1 MMTNKTGAIVLSA
14 DASNPDVTAPIIFD
28 RIASQQPT
36 YLAMNSNATGVGSGS
51 NQVTFMNSLR
61 TAYDDVAAN
70 GLYLY
75 GNGVLG
81 NQPVARFVEQGLSG
95 RLNIE
100 SPQVNIS
107 TLNSLNI
114 IGVSTINGQ
123 PVGGGGGGGNT
134 FSTLFVTSTA
144 FVSSL
149 IVSSI
154 NGAEFTSTSITV
166 PSITAEIA
174 DLAKASLSTVQF
186 NPTVGGI
193 SPNIDLGMGG
203 FLGGVAGGLGSGVFN
218 TALGATALATG
229 IAGLTMPRTIV
240 NGNNTNINPNAFE
253 LVNGTTQLQV
263 STLLTASSNVL
274 RLVSSSAANVPGRE
288 YFVSSIIAPGTT
300 CIRSLSDP
308 LNLANSTIVTS
319 SLQSFGQWV
328 PLPTGGGGGGGS
340 NVIPD
345 LVVSS
350 INSISWDQI
359 QFANQQPV
367 SEPGSFIVVNSSN
380 QYLYVGATILSPVPT
395 YESQELVL
403 DPGTY
408 SLSEFVDML
417 DAAGSSQ
424 GVAAGQLRFGLSGG
438 NISVSLN
445 VNTLLPFAQTYL
457 LIWNPTAPPNFPFAS
472 FAPPIT
478 APALLASSAIFGS
491 LQTNIL
497 LQTISGGTPQ
507 TLPAAPTLTPNPV
520 GPISFGANLQVS
532 SIAFAQN
539 TGSNAGAIQ
548 INGLLSM
555 YDLPNH
561 TGNGIAYTFNPYTTI
576 TGSFGTLMS
585 VNAPN
590 GSNQCALASDN
601 TVGSM
606 ITATSNNAPGPLT
619 VRASQMNISSI
630 SLSSINGAVYPPPAS
645 QTISSFQTLATSSF
659 TVSSIN
665 GAAPGGG
672 TNVYQNLFTSTFNVS
687 TINGVNWSTISLQNQ
702 AAVIVPGA
710 RNWVVTSSNNIICL
724 TVSVSL
730 ALSFFI
736 IPLTIGTYDN
746 ISFPVMVNAAIQTFA
761 AAQQP
766 LFGISALSYS
776 ITNVSGNVYSN
787 FSIPG
792 NAPLTNAYTVDWDPA
807 NRANYAPTT
816 DAQQLA
822 SSVLFGAD
830 SQYYTLRT
838 GSSNPVLT
846 VELPVANTN
855 FITTPPRPFGSDLQ
869 VSSINIQG
877 IPISPSGGN
886 PVGSIIAFGGIAAPT
901 GYLLCDGTIY
911 ASSAYPALFSVIG
924 YAYGGSAGNF
934 NVPDLQTRQ
943 PMGSIA
949 PSTPPVSC
957 RMQLP
962 NVGFATNVVI
972 IQTVAGGTVSTNN
985 PRNIIVPGCVFTA
998 PGVGPYTV
1006 ATVMYADYGRSVYLV
1021 QLNVNIGGAGQVY
1034 TGSCAFPDVG
1044 VGSPNTSQQYKPG
1057 FQTPAFYA
1065 PSLVQS
1071 QMPTH
1076 THNYTVYKGGIT
1088 TTITN
1093 NAAASVGDPNVV
1105 YNTNSQTNNGGQ
1117 DSAANPGGVGFNT
1130 SIYNFPAGLIG
1141 PNPNV
1146 ALAVQPLPFVA
1157 VNYIIKT

>member
-1 MMTNKTGAIVLSA
+1 MMANKTGAIVLTA
-14 DASNPDVTAPIIFD
+14 DATNPDVTAPIIFD
-28 RIASQQPT
+28 RIATQQPA
-36 YLAMNSNATGVGSGS
+36 YLAMNSNATGVGTGS
-51 NQVTFMNSLR
+51 NQVTVMNSLR

-81 NQPVARFVEQGLSG
+81 NQPVAKFVEQGLSG
-95 RLNIE
+95 RLNII

-123 PVGGGGGGGNT
+123 PVGSGSSGGNV
-134 FSTLFVTSTA
+134 FSTLYVTSTA

-154 NGAEFTSTSITV
+154 NGAEFTSTAITV
-166 PSITAEIA
+166 PTISAEVA
-174 DLAKASLSTVQF
+174 NLAKAALSTVQF
-186 NPTVGGI
+186 NPSVGGI
-193 SPNIDLGMGG
+193 TPNIDLGMGG

-218 TALGATALATG
+218 TALGVTALATG

-253 LVNGTTQLQV
+253 LINGTTQLQV

-328 PLPTGGGGGGGS
+328 PLPTGGGGGGS

-359 QFANQQPV
+359 QYANQQPV
-367 SEPGSFIVVNSSN
+367 SEPGSFIVVDATN

-408 SLSEFVDML
+408 TLSEFVDML

-478 APALLASSAIFGS
+478 APALLASSALFGS

-532 SIAFAQN
+532 SIAFARN

-561 TGNGIAYTFNPYTTI
+561 TGLGIAYTFNPYTTLN
-576 TGSFGTLMS
+576 GGFGTLLS

-590 GSNQCALASDN
+590 GSNQCALAADN
-601 TVGSM
+601 TIGSQ
-606 ITATSNNAPGPLT
+606 IRATSNNAPGPLS
-619 VRASQMNISSI
+619 VIASQMNVSSI
-630 SLSSINGAVYPPPAS
+630 FLSSINGAVYPPPAS
-645 QTISSFQTLATSSF
+645 QTISTFQTLATSSF

-665 GAAPGGG
+665 GGPPGGG

-702 AAVIVPGA
+702 APTIVQGA

-730 ALSFFI
+730 ALSYFI

-746 ISFPVMVNAAIQTFA
+746 TSFPIMVNAAIQTFA
-761 AAQQP
+761 ATQMP
-766 LFGISALSYS
+766 LFGISALSYF

-787 FSIPG
+787 FSIG
-792 NAPLTNAYTVDWDPA
+792 GTAPINNAYYPDWDPA
-807 NRANYAPTT
+807 NVASYPPTT
-816 DAQQLA
+816 LAQLLA

-830 SQYYTLRT
+830 SEYFTLKR

-846 VELPVANTN
+846 VELPTANTN
-855 FITTPPRPFGSDLQ
+855 FVTNPPRPFGADLQ

-877 IPISPSGGN
+877 IPVSPSGGN
-886 PVGSIIAFGGIAAPT
+886 PVGSIIAFGGVAAPT
-901 GYLLCDGTIY
+901 GYLICDGAIY
-911 ASSAYPALFSVIG
+911 ASTSYPALFSVIG

-972 IQTVAGGTVSTNN
+972 IQTVAGGAVSTNN

-1006 ATVMYADYGRSVYLV
+1006 ASVMYADYGRSVYLV
-1021 QLNVNIGGAGQVY
+1021 QLNVNLGGAGQVY
-1034 TGSCAFPDVG
+1034 TGSCAFPDIG
-1044 VGSPNTSQQYKPG
+1044 VGSPNTTQQYKPG
-1057 FQTPAFYA
+1057 FQTPAYYA
-1065 PSLVQS
+1065 PSLSQS

-1076 THNYTVYKGGIT
+1076 THNYNLKVGGLATTVVANAVAPVGNPNNFYETDT
-1088 TTITN
+1088 T
-1093 NAAASVGDPNVV
+1093 S
-1105 YNTNSQTNNGGQ
+1105 NGGQ
-1117 DSAANPGGVGFNT
+1117 DQAANPGGVGFNT
-1130 SIYNFPAGLIG
+1130 GIYNFPAGLIG

-1146 ALAVQPLPFVA
+1146 PLGVQPLPFVA